1 MLSEYP
7 PFKYLNSTV
16 SKKKSNLIGRQNE
29 KKGINLTGF
38 SLAGL
43 EKPLGD
49 DDTRA
54 LTGDAICDAFCD
66 GTIVGEM
73 GGTNPAESGG
83 ISVSLSDV
91 LVGRSIS
98 F

>member
-1 MLSEYP
+1 M
-7 PFKYLNSTV
+7 
-16 SKKKSNLIGRQNE
+16 
-29 KKGINLTGF
+29 NLTGF

-54 LTGDAICDAFCD
+54 LTGDAICDGFCD